1 MSTSLGGT
9 PIILPNTDK
18 MHNVTIYN
26 GNMSVLHRSIEP
38 IRELTA
44 QEMWKLMY
52 AAVSKKIQQRHYIDT
67 ENWAIVCIS
76 SHLA

>member
-26 GNMSVLHRSIEP
+26 SNMSVLHRSDKP

-44 QEMWKLMY
+44 QEMWKLLY
-52 AAVSKKIQQRHYIDT
+52 AVVLKKIQQRH
-67 ENWAIVCIS
+67 
-76 SHLA
+76 